1 MYEATYTDKVYLT
14 ILDEMNIAR
23 VEYYFAEMLSI
34 LEMPSK
40 DDWIVDLVP
49 SGWPSDPKHI
59 DNGRFHLPVN
69 MWFVGTANNDDSTFA
84 ISDKVYDRAIPINID
99 TKGVKFD
106 APYTDHL
113 HISYTHIEQM
123 FQEAKEKYKVSEETL
138 KKLELLDDYVIQ
150 HFRLAFGNRIVKQLR
165 DFVPSY
171 VACGGTEID
180 GVDYVLTNKILRKF
194 EGLNLAFI
202 RDEID
207 GLIAYLSEL
216 FGEENMQE
224 AKAYLT
230 RLKKIV

>member
-1 MYEATYTDKVYLT
+1 
-14 ILDEMNIAR
+14 
-23 VEYYFAEMLSI
+23 
-34 LEMPSK
+34 
-40 DDWIVDLVP
+40 
-49 SGWPSDPKHI
+49 
-59 DNGRFHLPVN
+59 
-69 MWFVGTANNDDSTFA
+69 
-84 ISDKVYDRAIPINID
+84 
-99 TKGVKFD
+99 
-106 APYTDHL
+106 
-113 HISYTHIEQM
+113 
-123 FQEAKEKYKVSEETL
+123 VSEETL

-224 AKAYLT
+224 AKAYLN